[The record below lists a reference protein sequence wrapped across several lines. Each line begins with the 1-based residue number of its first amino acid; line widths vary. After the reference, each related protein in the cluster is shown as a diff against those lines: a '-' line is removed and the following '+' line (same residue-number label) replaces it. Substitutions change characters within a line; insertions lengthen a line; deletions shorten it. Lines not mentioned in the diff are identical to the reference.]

1 MVAVLEKE
9 LLKRR
14 GVLLAGAS
22 AVALAACGPNASG
35 TGGTAGTGTGT
46 SGQTG
51 QPGQT
56 GQGTQQATGT
66 LADKQT
72 IFLNMGAEP
81 DTVDPQ
87 KASFVGEIGVIMRV
101 FSNLLTFNDKG
112 ELVPEMAEKM
122 PTVSSDGKTMTF
134 TLKSGL
140 KYSDGRALTAK
151 DFEYGWKRHLDPR
164 TKGEYAFTGYAIEGA
179 EELNES
185 KATDDASLNGL
196 RDKLGVKATDEKTLQ
211 FKLKTAAPWFMSV
224 LATWCGV
231 PTRQDMIEKGGEKW
245 TEPATYIGN
254 GPYKLA
260 TWNHQDRITFEAN
273 PNYHKGAPPLKSVDV
288 AMINEPAVSF
298 AAYKNGELDV
308 VGVQAEDMPAVN
320 GDAQLKQQYQRYSGS
335 CSYYV
340 GFNNKAAPFDKA
352 PVRKAF
358 AAAFNRQSF
367 VDNVLGGIGL
377 PAEQFLPPKFPGYYE
392 DVKGQKFDA
401 AGAKKLLA
409 DGGFANAASFPST
422 KFTYSSNARNKVR
435 VEALVNQIQQNLGVT
450 VQADPVESR
459 AFTALTKNQDT
470 TPPMYL
476 LGWCQDYPDP
486 QDWYSTVFHSR
497 ASVSHTGWQNAEFD
511 KAVEQADLEQDKKK
525 RDDLYKKAAQL
536 LIDDAPVAFLYYGV
550 VSRLVKPHVSGLPQ
564 NPLDYFEGQSNLFSI
579 KVMKH

>member
-1 MVAVLEKE
+1 MDT
-9 LLKRR
+9 LKRR
-14 GVLLAGAS
+14 GILITGA
-22 AVALAACGPNASG
+22 AAALAACGPTGSTG
-35 TGGTAGTGTGT
+35 TGGTSTGSSSSGGST
-46 SGQTG
+46 SQNA
-51 QPGQT
+51 QPS
-56 GQGTQQATGT
+56 QQAAVP
-66 LADKQT
+66 LADKQLLV
-72 IFLNMGAEP
+72 LNAGAEP
-81 DTVDPQ
+81 DSIDPQ

-101 FSNLLTFNDKG
+101 FSNLLTYNDKG

-122 PTVSSDGKTMTF
+122 PTVSADGKTMTF

-151 DFEYGWKRHLDPR
+151 DFEYAWKRHLDPR
-164 TKGEYAFTGYAIEGA
+164 TKGEYAFTGYVIEGA

-185 KATDDASLNGL
+185 KATDAATLSDLM
-196 RDKLGVKATDEKTLQ
+196 DKVGVKATDEKTLQ

-254 GPYKLA
+254 GPYKLV
-260 TWNHQDRITFEAN
+260 TWQHQDRMAFEAN
-273 PNYHKGAPPLKSVDV
+273 PNYHKGAPPLKNVEL
-288 AMINEPAVSF
+288 AMINEPAVAF

-320 GDAQLKQQYQRYSGS
+320 GDAQLKQQYQRYPGS

-340 GFNNKAAPFDKA
+340 GMNTKIAPFDKA
-352 PVRKAF
+352 PVRKAIG
-358 AAAFNRQSF
+358 ASFNRQSF

-377 PAEQFLPPKFPGYYE
+377 PSEQFLPPKFPGYY
-392 DVKGQKFDA
+392 DDLKGQKFDA

-409 DGGFANAASFPST
+409 DGGFADPKSFPQV

-435 VEALVNQIQQNLGVT
+435 VEALVNMLQQNLGIT
-450 VQADPVESR
+450 VLADPVESR
-459 AFTALTKNQDT
+459 AFTALTKDQAT

-486 QDWYSTVFHSR
+486 QNWYSTVFHSR
-497 ASVSHTGWQNAEFD
+497 ASVSHTGWKNAEFD
-511 KAVEQADLEQDKKK
+511 KLVEQGDVEQDKAK
-525 RDDLYKKAAQL
+525 RNDAYKKAAQI

-550 VSRLVKPHVSGLPQ
+550 VSRLVKPHVQGLPQ
-564 NPLDYFEGQSNLFSI
+564 NPLDYFEGQSNLFNVKI
-579 KVMKH
+579 GKH